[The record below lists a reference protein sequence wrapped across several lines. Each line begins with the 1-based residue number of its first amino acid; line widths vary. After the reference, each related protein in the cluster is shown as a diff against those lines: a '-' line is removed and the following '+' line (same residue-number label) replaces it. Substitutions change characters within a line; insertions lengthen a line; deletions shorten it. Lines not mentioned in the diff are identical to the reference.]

1 MIRTE
6 WKDLHRILGKASNG
20 AEDVIFE
27 RNKRGKLCTVRF
39 YRNGLMTFK
48 ITDSY
53 EKAKVIYEREAKRI
67 LKKWKIMKTF
77 SNKVPDA
84 YPIEAQER
92 R

>member
-1 MIRTE
+1 MIRTK

-48 ITDSY
+48 ITDNY
-53 EKAKVIYEREAKRI
+53 EKAKIIYEREAQRI
-67 LKKWKIMKTF
+67 LEVF
-77 SNKVPDA
+77 
-84 YPIEAQER
+84 
-92 R
+92 

>member
-39 YRNGLMTFK
+39 YRNG
-48 ITDSY
+48 
-53 EKAKVIYEREAKRI
+53 
-67 LKKWKIMKTF
+67 
-77 SNKVPDA
+77 
-84 YPIEAQER
+84 
-92 R
+92 

>member
-27 RNKRGKLCTVRF
+27 RNKRGKLCTIRF

-53 EKAKVIYEREAKRI
+53 EKAKAIYEREAQKI
-67 LKKWKIMKTF
+67 LKVF
-77 SNKVPDA
+77 
-84 YPIEAQER
+84 
-92 R
+92 

>member
-48 ITDSY
+48 ITDNY
-53 EKAKVIYEREAKRI
+53 EKAKAIYEREAQRI
-67 LKKWKIMKTF
+67 LKVF
-77 SNKVPDA
+77 
-84 YPIEAQER
+84 
-92 R
+92 